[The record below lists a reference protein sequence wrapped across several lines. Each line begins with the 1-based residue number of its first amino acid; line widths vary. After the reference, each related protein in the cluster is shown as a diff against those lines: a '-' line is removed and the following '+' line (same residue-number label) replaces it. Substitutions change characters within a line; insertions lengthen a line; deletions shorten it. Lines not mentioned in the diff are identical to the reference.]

1 MNTVQETEQRRADAH
16 PRDFPEDFEAKKE
29 MTWNVCGECL
39 RVFLG
44 EQRRIQCHICA
55 ERRTI

>member
-1 MNTVQETEQRRADAH
+1 MNTVQETEQRRVYSD
-16 PRDFPEDFEAKKE
+16 PRDFAEDVAAKKE
-29 MTWNVCGECL
+29 VTWNVCGECL

-44 EQRRIQCHICA
+44 EQRRIQCHVCA